1 MPNVGIR
8 ISFMENS
15 SAPPGHIVLLAIL
28 FEGSLAIVAVLLG
41 WLLGYDPLVH
51 VHWTWLV
58 AAWGTAATLP
68 PLAMM
73 FWCSRTRWAPCR
85 SLTRLVRKLIL
96 PWFARATLLDLA
108 LVSISAG
115 VGEEL
120 LFRGFLQAAIADWTN
135 PWIALA
141 IASLLFGLAHFIT
154 PMYAVLATLL
164 GAYLGGLWLACDNL
178 LAPIVT
184 HALYDFLALVYLLRR
199 PRRVRSQTP
208 P

>member
-1 MPNVGIR
+1 
-8 ISFMENS
+8 
-15 SAPPGHIVLLAIL
+15 
-28 FEGSLAIVAVLLG
+28 
-41 WLLGYDPLVH
+41 
-51 VHWTWLV
+51 
-58 AAWGTAATLP
+58 
-68 PLAMM
+68 
-73 FWCSRTRWAPCR
+73 
-85 SLTRLVRKLIL
+85 
-96 PWFARATLLDLA
+96 LDLA